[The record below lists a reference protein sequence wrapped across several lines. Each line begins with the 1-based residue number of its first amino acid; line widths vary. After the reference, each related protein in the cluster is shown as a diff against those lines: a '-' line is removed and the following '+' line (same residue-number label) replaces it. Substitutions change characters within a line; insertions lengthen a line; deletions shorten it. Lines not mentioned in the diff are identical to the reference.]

1 MKGIREKYL
10 GHLVITSS
18 SSHFFNKT
26 DFEQYLFKEL
36 ANTFSNVGPDPVPS
50 LRGGGGE
57 GQGICTPLFWFIQN
71 TFTEH
76 YARRQQA
83 IMEKGIMTFK
93 HNSRLKFSHFFAKL
107 PATNC
112 CTEM

>member
-50 LRGGGGE
+50 LRGGGEAGSPYPPILVHSE
-57 GQGICTPLFWFIQN
+57 YVYGTLRNKTTGNNGKRNNDVQT
-71 TFTEH
+71 
-76 YARRQQA
+76 
-83 IMEKGIMTFK
+83 
-93 HNSRLKFSHFFAKL
+93 
-107 PATNC
+107 
-112 CTEM
+112 